1 MAKKIFALVASVVLV
16 VCFAVT
22 VSAVNVATTTTY
34 VAGEPANVSVTVTG
48 VTENNNV
55 TYYAT
60 NGDEIFVDQK
70 KVAEGETSVVFN
82 YETDIANVGSAV
94 KVGYTNSNAEE
105 GTIPDADKYT
115 ITYGDDELASVY
127 PGEGATVTINYTPA
141 AYTTVTG
148 VTATNATVTD
158 WSGETS
164 ISVTLTNV
172 TGNVELAVV
181 TEAKEIPG
189 YEEELVIAE
198 AAAIVVGPSEDP
210 YYEGGIKID
219 GVVTGEG
226 DNEVTDPMDS
236 ANTIKVNADKEGDR
250 KLTVCGKAGAFA
262 NYGIIVSE
270 AAIAEGSYRPDD
282 FDGLGVAYEA
292 KDKAPNNMFAVQLID
307 VSTATDGDPFV
318 VEGTPYYV
326 AVYGYVATEG
336 NEAYYVK
343 SLAAPVVAE

>member
-22 VSAVNVATTTTY
+22 VSAVNVGTITTY
-34 VAGEPANVSVTVTG
+34 VADGQASVKVTVSD
-48 VTENNNV
+48 VTEKNNV

-70 KVAEGETSVVFN
+70 KVAEGETSVEFN
-82 YETDIANVGSAV
+82 YETAIANVGSAV
-94 KVGYTNSNAEE
+94 KVGYTDSNAKE
-105 GTIPDADKYT
+105 GTIPDADKHAIKYDGAT
-115 ITYGDDELASVY
+115 LASVY
-127 PGEGATVTINYTPA
+127 PGEGANVTINYTPA

-148 VTATNATVTD
+148 VTATNATVTA
-158 WSGETS
+158 WSGQTE
-164 ISVTLTNV
+164 ISVTLSNV
-172 TGNVELAVV
+172 QGEVELAVV

-198 AAAIVVGPSEDP
+198 AAAVVVKANDKYEAGFKTDAVKDDLGEFTPDSEDA
-210 YYEGGIKID
+210 EAIK
-219 GVVTGEG
+219 
-226 DNEVTDPMDS
+226 N
-236 ANTIKVNADKEGDR
+236 ANADKVGDR

-270 AAIAEGSYRPDD
+270 AAITEGSYRPDD
-282 FDGLGVAYEA
+282 FAGLGVAYEA
-292 KDKAPNNMFAVQLID
+292 MDKAPNNMFAVQLID
-307 VSTATDGDPFV
+307 TSDKGAETSFV